1 MLFIP
6 SAVESY
12 ELATSY
18 LSVEEAEKIMVSQVD
33 TGAWGAL
40 PMAAKQMLLSQAS
53 LAVDGLYS
61 YKGGRTSEG
70 QYLKF
75 PRGGSFTIPA
85 SLKFAVAMLC
95 VSYSKDEAFKGIT
108 SESIGKMSWTYAN
121 AEQGISSEVMS
132 FLKPL
137 RMKSVR
143 IQTR

>member
-6 SAVESY
+6 SAADNYS
-12 ELATSY
+12 LATSY
-18 LSVEEAEKIMVSQVD
+18 LSVEEAEQIMASQVD
-33 TGAWGAL
+33 KGSWATL
-40 PMAAKQMLLSQAS
+40 PIEAKQMLLSQAS

-61 YKGGRTSEG
+61 YKGSRSSEG

-75 PRGGSFTIPA
+75 PRDGSVIIPA

-108 SESIGKMSWTYAN
+108 SESIGKMSWTFAN
-121 AEQGISSEVMS
+121 AEQGISSEVMT

-143 IQTR
+143 LNVR